1 MQLAS
6 QKLGDSDGCRIGH
19 IINHVVRLSFAIWEI
34 SRTGWAYFPTLQDV
48 LAPATFL
55 NTKAANI
62 MGCEDSVLCAV
73 IVRKGVKTS
82 LKISKQ
88 KILVV
93 DDDRA
98 IRWTLSEA
106 LRSWSFASLEAGT
119 VADALAQFQ
128 AELPTAVLLD
138 IDLPDGS
145 GLDAL
150 RQIKTERPE
159 TVVII
164 ITGNVLIDN
173 TIAALRGGAYDFIT
187 KPINLEELRVTIRNG
202 IEAHH
207 LRREVDQVR
216 RERAQQFAFEQI
228 VGESPAMQK
237 MLSLAAKV
245 AESEVSSVLLQGES
259 GTGKDLVAKAIH
271 YGSRRS
277 DRPFVAINCAALPA
291 TLIESELFGYEKGA
305 FTDAKSRKEGL
316 FEQAEG
322 GTLLLDEIGELELA
336 LQAKLLRVL
345 EEGAF
350 RRVGGLKD
358 IPLDVRVI
366 AASNRDLKT
375 ESEAGRF
382 RLDLYYRLSIIQ
394 IDIPPLRERGD
405 DVLLLAEHYINTIG
419 SRLRLR
425 NKISGLSSEVAAV
438 FRRYSWPGNVRELR
452 NVVERALILED
463 NSLITTEYL
472 PPGIIGELVPAH
484 NAAKNSRD
492 GSVHFL
498 LPAAGIKL
506 DDVELAFVRQAIE
519 RSDGNQTRAAE
530 LLGISR
536 DQLRYRLKKLEGT
549 DTATADSAA

>member
-1 MQLAS
+1 M
-6 QKLGDSDGCRIGH
+6 
-19 IINHVVRLSFAIWEI
+19 
-34 SRTGWAYFPTLQDV
+34 
-48 LAPATFL
+48 
-55 NTKAANI
+55 
-62 MGCEDSVLCAV
+62 
-73 IVRKGVKTS
+73 
-82 LKISKQ
+82 
-88 KILVV
+88 
-93 DDDRA
+93 
-98 IRWTLSEA
+98 RWTLSEA
-106 LRSWSFASLEAGT
+106 LRSWSFTPLEAGT
-119 VADALAQFQ
+119 VAEALAQFA
-128 AELPTAVLLD
+128 AEVPAAVLLD

-145 GLDAL
+145 GLNVL
-150 RQIKTERPE
+150 RQIKDERPDV
-159 TVVII
+159 VVIM
-164 ITGNVLIDN
+164 ITGNVLIEN
-173 TIAALRGGAYDFIT
+173 TISALRGGAYDFIG
-187 KPINLEELRVTIRNG
+187 KPVNLEELRVTIRNG
-202 IEAHH
+202 IEAHQ

-228 VGESPAMQK
+228 VGQSSPMQK

-271 YGSRRS
+271 YGSHRAE
-277 DRPFVAINCAALPA
+277 RPFVAINCAALPA

-305 FTDAKSRKEGL
+305 FTDAKARKEGL

-322 GTLLLDEIGELELA
+322 GTLLLDEIGELELS

-358 IPLDVRVI
+358 IALDVRVI

-425 NKISGLSSEVAAV
+425 KKITGLASDVGAM
-438 FRRYSWPGNVRELR
+438 FRRYDWPGNVRELR
-452 NVVERALILED
+452 NVIERALILED
-463 NSLITTEYL
+463 SDVITMEYL
-472 PPGIIGELVPAH
+472 PTALTG
-484 NAAKNSRD
+484 
-492 GSVHFL
+492 GSVQRASVQSGAAGAAGLDSAAQFL
-498 LPAAGIKL
+498 LPTQGISL
-506 DDVELAFVRQAIE
+506 DEVEMSFVKQAIE
-519 RSDGNQTRAAE
+519 RSEGNQTRAAE

-536 DQLRYRLKKLEGT
+536 DQLRYRLKKLEG
-549 DTATADSAA
+549 AESLAAGPS